1 MYLLEVGENLAKK
14 NKTKNSIILET
25 YSWKARLKS
34 NLKEKTARTNKAV
47 FKKKKEWV
55 GGPLRAEGR
64 SRALMFS
71 FTSFLLQSDSL
82 FLNRVPAILKKKKKN
97 LKRILNIFKNRV
109 CSAVHPKGC

>member
-47 FKKKKEWV
+47 FKKKKRV
-55 GGPLRAEGR
+55 GGWTTAGR
-64 SRALMFS
+64 GEEQG
-71 FTSFLLQSDSL
+71 TDVFLYKL
-82 FLNRVPAILKKKKKN
+82 FVTI
-97 LKRILNIFKNRV
+97 
-109 CSAVHPKGC
+109 